1 MNYRST
7 TLESSLSGC
16 GLAEG
21 EDASQLPMTE
31 EAFESFYHNTVRPLW
46 AYLCRVSGNPALADD
61 LAQESYLRF
70 LCARA
75 PWEAGELACKR
86 YLFRIGTNL
95 LRDHWRRPASRS
107 LEDVPER
114 RLPAVDP
121 PNIESLDSNAF
132 LNAALLRLRPVERQL
147 LWLAHAEGMSHKEI
161 SGIAGLGVARI
172 RLTLF
177 RARHKLARALRQEM
191 VKSEV
196 RK

>member
-1 MNYRST
+1 MNCRSAA
-7 TLESSLSGC
+7 LESSLSAC
-16 GLAEG
+16 GLTEG
-21 EDASQLPMTE
+21 EDTAQLPMTE
-31 EAFESFYHNTVRPLW
+31 EAFACFHKNTVRPLW
-46 AYLCRVSGNPALADD
+46 AYLSRMSGNPALADD
-61 LAQESYLRF
+61 LVQESYLRF

-75 PWEAGELACKR
+75 PWEAGESACRR

-95 LRDHWRRPASRS
+95 LRDHWRRPAGRS

-132 LNAALLRLRPVERQL
+132 LNAALRHLRPMERQL

-161 SGIAGLGVARI
+161 SGIAGMGVARI

-177 RARHKLARALRQEM
+177 RARHKLARALRREM